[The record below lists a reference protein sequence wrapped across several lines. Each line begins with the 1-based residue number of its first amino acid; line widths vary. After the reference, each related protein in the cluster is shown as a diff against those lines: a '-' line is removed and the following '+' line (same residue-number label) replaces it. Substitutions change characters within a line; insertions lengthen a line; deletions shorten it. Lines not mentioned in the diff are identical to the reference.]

1 MGKNQPR
8 RITALNNS
16 VIVIDVGSS
25 KIIAVSGERGV
36 NGTFAIDAFSELRYE
51 GFSEGK
57 FFDEAELKQTIINVL
72 TAVCDSSRNKPRE
85 IFVGVP
91 GSFIRIENRKF
102 RLSFGRKKK

>member
-1 MGKNQPR
+1 M
-8 RITALNNS
+8 NNS

-57 FFDEAELKQTIINVL
+57 FFDEAELNQTIINL
-72 TAVCDSSRNKPRE
+72 RPFAILRE
-85 IFVGVP
+85 ISPAKYSSAF
-91 GSFIRIENRKF
+91 RA
-102 RLSFGRKKK
+102 RLSESKTESSGCLSAERKK

>member
-1 MGKNQPR
+1 M
-8 RITALNNS
+8 NNS

-57 FFDEAELKQTIINVL
+57 FFDEGVYRPMNKDL
-72 TAVCDSSRNKPRE
+72 TVGKPSYGRLRFFE
-85 IFVGVP
+85 I
-91 GSFIRIENRKF
+91 
-102 RLSFGRKKK
+102 